1 METSESGKK
10 EFYKGQNIVMIF
22 KGLIPIIL
30 LASGITLLALRI
42 TGWSL
47 ILGLPIT
54 VIGVVFLIAVYDD
67 IVSRIVGRILEEPEL
82 TVCSICGETT
92 PKLLGIA
99 GEDTICVNCKR
110 KIERGIKTT
119 S

>member
-1 METSESGKK
+1 METSENSKK
-10 EFYKGQNIVMIF
+10 EFYKGQNIVIMF
-22 KGLIPIIL
+22 KGIIPIVL

-54 VIGVVFLIAVYDD
+54 IIGVIFLISVYDD
-67 IVSRIVGRILEEPEL
+67 IVSRIVGRIPEEPEL
-82 TVCSICGETT
+82 TICSICGDTT

-99 GEDTICVNCKR
+99 KEDTICISCKR
-110 KIERGIKTT
+110 KIEKGITT